1 MLMRSTLL
9 LATAAVAGAVDLST
23 LPGFLI
29 NASTSAWQPL
39 KDIAVDIYNN
49 PELGLNE
56 HHAHDLIV
64 NHFSSVNGWKVTPHA
79 YGMDT
84 SFSLVYE
91 HRPQGFDGELTTI
104 GIIAEYDALVIG
116 HACGH
121 NHIALNAITVATLA
135 SEALVKYD
143 IPGRLH
149 VLGCPD
155 EENAAGKYTLDQRG
169 AFKDSEIW
177 IMAHP
182 TSASAFQP
190 MNSRLNSFARF
201 TGKTHQEAVRKA
213 YEAMVI
219 VQGLKGTLPGNASS
233 AASIENVGVYAVNV
247 VQENISLGVA
257 GSDIA
262 TVNATVASLLTS
274 NFPKVSYVVKEDSRG
289 VAINITG
296 PGGHAS
302 ETTQGAL
309 DLSVKTFGAFSNN
322 SAITFYLPGNITTKE
337 LDITVD
343 MRTRYTHDIPAVAK
357 VVDKAIGSLSRGIT
371 HDIKYPAL
379 EVTPYLPQAVINLL
393 GTPDYNLT
401 DWKISDFAPASSD
414 ASWPQS
420 AVVDPATHEL
430 LSAGSV
436 VIHANYRICD
446 PTPGSI
452 CAFNHEPLF
461 REVSGTEY
469 SYTQTEIVARALS
482 QIVVELLADEDMYKQ
497 ATAIIHN

>member
-1 MLMRSTLL
+1 
-9 LATAAVAGAVDLST
+9 
-23 LPGFLI
+23 
-29 NASTSAWQPL
+29 
-39 KDIAVDIYNN
+39 
-49 PELGLNE
+49 
-56 HHAHDLIV
+56 
-64 NHFSSVNGWKVTPHA
+64 
-79 YGMDT
+79 
-84 SFSLVYE
+84 
-91 HRPQGFDGELTTI
+91 
-104 GIIAEYDALVIG
+104 
-116 HACGH
+116 
-121 NHIALNAITVATLA
+121 
-135 SEALVKYD
+135 
-143 IPGRLH
+143 
-149 VLGCPD
+149 
-155 EENAAGKYTLDQRG
+155 
-169 AFKDSEIW
+169 
-177 IMAHP
+177 
-182 TSASAFQP
+182 

>member
-155 EENAAGKYTLDQRG
+155 E
-169 AFKDSEIW
+169 
-177 IMAHP
+177 
-182 TSASAFQP
+182 
-190 MNSRLNSFARF
+190 
-201 TGKTHQEAVRKA
+201 
-213 YEAMVI
+213 
-219 VQGLKGTLPGNASS
+219 
-233 AASIENVGVYAVNV
+233 
-247 VQENISLGVA
+247 
-257 GSDIA
+257 
-262 TVNATVASLLTS
+262 
-274 NFPKVSYVVKEDSRG
+274 
-289 VAINITG
+289 
-296 PGGHAS
+296 
-302 ETTQGAL
+302 
-309 DLSVKTFGAFSNN
+309 
-322 SAITFYLPGNITTKE
+322 
-337 LDITVD
+337 
-343 MRTRYTHDIPAVAK
+343 
-357 VVDKAIGSLSRGIT
+357 
-371 HDIKYPAL
+371 
-379 EVTPYLPQAVINLL
+379 
-393 GTPDYNLT
+393 
-401 DWKISDFAPASSD
+401 
-414 ASWPQS
+414 
-420 AVVDPATHEL
+420 
-430 LSAGSV
+430 
-436 VIHANYRICD
+436 
-446 PTPGSI
+446 
-452 CAFNHEPLF
+452 
-461 REVSGTEY
+461 
-469 SYTQTEIVARALS
+469 
-482 QIVVELLADEDMYKQ
+482 
-497 ATAIIHN
+497 